1 MLQYVLLAGA
11 IGKRFIKSCVYGLE
25 VVFAEGLRECA
36 LLFVYLLHSLLELF
50 GLESGIDV
58 LSLTWRK
65 IELGGVIK
73 PSLNDVGRDVTIV
86 VLVKLSPDE
95 VSFFL

>member
-1 MLQYVLLAGA
+1 LSLVD
-11 IGKRFIKSCVYGLE
+11 
-25 VVFAEGLRECA
+25 
-36 LLFVYLLHSLLELF
+36 SLLEFF

-65 IELGGVIK
+65 TELGGVFK
-73 PSLNDVGRDVTIV
+73 PSLNDVGRDVAII

-95 VSFFL
+95 VSFFI